1 MFKERLLN
9 KFSPDD
15 ACPLGV
21 QLSLDTTGNIYQSG
35 LKDDKHSDMVI
46 CTALFICLFLR
57 IYIYVHC
64 ILTCKVNLH
73 EIMQVDIPLFT
84 IDDDIPASGLESQA
98 NTDAQKQL
106 SDNLILLSVDD
117 ILGSVSYSVH

>member
-1 MFKERLLN
+1 
-9 KFSPDD
+9 
-15 ACPLGV
+15 
-21 QLSLDTTGNIYQSG
+21 
-35 LKDDKHSDMVI
+35 
-46 CTALFICLFLR
+46 
-57 IYIYVHC
+57 
-64 ILTCKVNLH
+64 
-73 EIMQVDIPLFT
+73 MQVDIPLFT